1 MCVANTASR
10 IKSQK
15 NFAEGKQI
23 FNFSSFCTL
32 DVESSAQVSS
42 LKVYPRRMKARMSLH
57 RNTQKSQ
64 RHPLAAGSH
73 CWHARPRVDGT
84 SHTRDVRS
92 PLSAPDAQ
100 NSCKSCEASLQPGCS
115 CLLPGSGQ
123 RAAAE
128 RSGSLI
134 PNPSSAGRAAKLPA
148 AISQSSLLH
157 HLRSSLLGWLVLWVC
172 LQGLEWKNLAFV
184 GGWGGGNR
192 NKKQL

>member
-1 MCVANTASR
+1 
-10 IKSQK
+10 
-15 NFAEGKQI
+15 
-23 FNFSSFCTL
+23 
-32 DVESSAQVSS
+32 
-42 LKVYPRRMKARMSLH
+42 MKARMSLH

-73 CWHARPRVDGT
+73 CWHAHPRADGT

-172 LQGLEWKNLAFV
+172 LQGLDALLWTEPSSPWLLSLFLIIFLFLN
-184 GGWGGGNR
+184 
-192 NKKQL
+192 NKRGSGMSACFEVLCPGIY